1 MDRVGR
7 LRRRGGCRVAST
19 HGTECVVVPV
29 AGNHDFSSAGT
40 AFAAALPWL
49 AGKLASPG
57 APAIPLPGAPGG

>member
-1 MDRVGR
+1 M
-7 LRRRGGCRVAST
+7 
-19 HGTECVVVPV
+19 ECAVVPV